1 MSEAKSFLRT
11 WAAVLLIGVAA
22 PASAGQLNL
31 GFVYDGWNSNF
42 LSEQSQVN
50 TNYGCECWVPFS
62 LSLNLD
68 KGLMVYGSG
77 LFGAGSYTYS
87 PDGITNTTINLTNFA
102 DTVLGG
108 EIQFKTFG
116 QSSLLNVSVSL
127 PTGDP
132 TWETKQI
139 DAIIPTEFMDYRYR
153 GRGLGFSA
161 LYGLTFPFGKD
172 ALGMGAG
179 FSYSGAF
186 NPTGAPS
193 DSLQL
198 GDTMFL
204 AFNYTQTGLNGYK
217 EIARLCGFY
226 SLASQDPA
234 EGVNYQLGTNLNASY
249 SWFDPAG
256 LSMDLGIQYFLPSSR
271 LDVDNNLVL
280 EADNFYAPRFYAR
293 PSYVWGEVKWSV
305 MVKYVLPNDY
315 PATYSITGVN
325 PMYFG
330 GGWVLGVGPTWKMPL
345 NDKSSLSFFGMYD
358 YILQDNA
365 GVGASGNSLVN
376 ATYNYW
382 TLGTNYQIDL

>member
-50 TNYGCECWVPFS
+50 TNYGSECWVPFS

-161 LYGLTFPFGKD
+161 LYGLTFPCGKD

-249 SWFDPAG
+249 SWFDPTG
-256 LSMDLGIQYFLPSSR
+256 LSLDLGVQYFLPSSR
-271 LDVDNNLVL
+271 LDVENNLVL
-280 EADNFYAPRFYAR
+280 EADNFYAPRFYVQ
-293 PSYVWGEVKWSV
+293 PSYVLGEVKWSAL
-305 MVKYVLPNDY
+305 VKYVLPNDY